1 MIDTLDPAAADIAR
15 DAIALHNAY
24 VPYRNPT
31 VPFPAESVAFWC
43 YLLSVQARHGLGGDM
58 LELGVEHGGTAFLS
72 ICALQPGAEQVLVD
86 RTRSPLF
93 SEKFDKLPEDRRASV
108 TFLETGTQSAATQ
121 ALTERAWRYMHI
133 DAGHSYADVKLDME
147 RYAGLLAPDGILCC
161 DDFFINRW
169 PDVTVAILDTYREAE
184 LEPVALV
191 NRKIYFARSA
201 DAARARQRLHAT
213 HAALGVFGK
222 VGHWNVR
229 LRDAPVDFYQ
239 IVPSRGIGSEPL
251 AVSHASA

>member
-1 MIDTLDPAAADIAR
+1 MIETLDPATADIAR
-15 DAIALHNAY
+15 DAIVLHNAY
-24 VPYRNPT
+24 LPYRNPT

-43 YLLSVQARHGLGGDM
+43 YLLSVQAQHGLSGDM

-72 ICALQPGAEQVLVD
+72 ICALQPRAEQVLVD

-93 SEKFDKLPEDRRASV
+93 AEKFEKLPEDRRASV
-108 TFLETGTQSAATQ
+108 TFMETGTQSTATQ
-121 ALTERAWRYMHI
+121 PLTKRAWCFMHI

-169 PDVTVAILDTYREAE
+169 PDVTVAILDTYREAG

-201 DAARARQRLHAT
+201 EAARARRRLHDSYV
-213 HAALGVFGK
+213 ALSVFGK
-222 VGHWNVR
+222 VGHWVVR
-229 LRDAPVDFYQ
+229 LRDTPVDFYQ
-239 IVPSRGIGSEPL
+239 IVPLRGVGSEL
-251 AVSHASA
+251 L